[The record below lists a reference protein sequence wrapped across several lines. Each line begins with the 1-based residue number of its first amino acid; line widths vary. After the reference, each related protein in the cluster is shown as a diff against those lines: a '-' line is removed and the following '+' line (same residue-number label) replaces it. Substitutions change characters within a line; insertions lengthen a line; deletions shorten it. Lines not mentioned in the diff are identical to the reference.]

1 MYKLVSKGEGG
12 SREELQRRMEIRKYF
27 SLADKD
33 GDGQITKAE
42 WFKVLNTAG
51 VPTTMREV
59 DGFFKILDKD
69 LDGKLSFS
77 EFLGEECH
85 IERIFR
91 TMDKNNDGFVSKEEF
106 HSVCPNLTAAQV
118 DTAFSSFDTNNDG
131 QLNYREFC
139 TMVNKRE
146 QERLSSS

>member
-1 MYKLVSKGEGG
+1 MLFYSALSDYHHRQVS
-12 SREELQRRMEIRKYF
+12 KYF

-51 VPTTMREV
+51 VPTTMSVQHCQLVNVSISRNVLFRREV

-77 EFLGEECH
+77 EFLGEESH

-91 TMDKNNDGFVSKEEF
+91 TMDKNNDGFVSKE
-106 HSVCPNLTAAQV
+106 V
-118 DTAFSSFDTNNDG
+118 G
-131 QLNYREFC
+131 
-139 TMVNKRE
+139 
-146 QERLSSS
+146 